1 MTRDANLGLYFHVPF
16 CARRCDYCDFFVI
29 VGEDAGGQR
38 DFFTWLKR
46 DLDSAAA
53 RLESPAPRID
63 SIYLGGGT
71 PSYVPAS
78 QVASL
83 LSACR
88 GRFDVAPGAEVTL
101 EANPES
107 VTSERVSDWLAAGI
121 NRLSLG
127 VQSFDDAVL
136 APRGR
141 LYVAT
146 QAEAAARIISGGGI
160 ENLGIDLIAG
170 LPGETTEG
178 FRAGIER
185 ALALEPSHVS
195 VYLIETDDALKETR
209 LTREVRAGRER
220 LAGEDETVEMYQTAV
235 GMLTAAG
242 YRHYEIS
249 NFARPGLESVH
260 NLKYWTG
267 GAYLGLGP
275 SAHSSVGGRRFGR
288 PGDLAEWIAWVES
301 GTGIPPGADYTL
313 DSADARAREAL
324 VLELRLIEGVNLA
337 DFAGRWG
344 YDPSSRLRDEIASL
358 VGDQLAVCKAG
369 RLRLTRQGILMSN
382 EVFARL
388 T

>member
-1 MTRDANLGLYFHVPF
+1 MPF

-29 VGEDAGGQR
+29 VGADAGRQR
-38 DFFTWLKR
+38 EFFSWLRR

-53 RLESPAPRID
+53 RFESPAPRVD
-63 SIYLGGGT
+63 SIYFGGGT
-71 PSYVPAS
+71 PSYVPTPEI
-78 QVASL
+78 ASL

-88 GRFDVAPGAEVTL
+88 DRFDVTQGAEVTL

-107 VTSERVSDWLAAGI
+107 VTNERVSDWLTAGV

-127 VQSFDDAVL
+127 VQSFDDGVL

-141 LYVAT
+141 LYLAT
-146 QAEAAARIISGGGI
+146 QAEAAARIVSGGGI

-220 LAGEDETVEMYQTAV
+220 LAGEDETVEMYQSAV
-235 GMLTAAG
+235 GMLTASG

-249 NFARPGLESVH
+249 NFALPGLESIH

-267 GAYLGLGP
+267 GAYLGVGP

-288 PGDLAEWIAWVES
+288 PGDLDEWIAVVKS
-301 GTGIPPGADYTL
+301 GTGIPSGADYTL
-313 DSADARAREAL
+313 DSADARAREEL

-344 YDPSSRLRDEIASL
+344 YDPSSRLGDEIASL
-358 VGDQLAVCKAG
+358 VGDQLAICESG
-369 RLRLTRQGILMSN
+369 RLSLTRRGILMAN